1 MRKTKFQVNGIY
13 HIFNRGVDK
22 REIFSSEHD
31 YQRFFIGLKELNTS
45 KVIGSLYE
53 LNFVRK
59 REAKLSLGSLA
70 SKSDLGSDQKLVDI
84 QCYAL
89 LPNHYHLIVEELVE
103 RGVERFFHKL
113 STSYT
118 KYFNQKFGRIG
129 SLFQG
134 PFKSVEVETDEQLLY
149 LSSYINGNVEIHK
162 ISLADAWPWSSYS
175 DYLGVDNRG
184 LVNKEPILREFK
196 DVNEYRRYTKDVI
209 RESAARKDEVKL
221 FEA

>member
-1 MRKTKFQVNGIY
+1 MRKTKFQVGGIY

-22 REIFSSEHD
+22 REIFISKHD
-31 YQRFFIGLKELNTS
+31 YQRFFTGLKELNTD

-53 LNFVRK
+53 LNFIRK
-59 REAKLSLGSLA
+59 RESKLPPGSLA
-70 SKSDLGSDQKLVDI
+70 SRGKVDQKFVDI

-89 LPNHYHLIVEELVE
+89 LPNHYHLIVKELIE

-118 KYFNQKFGRIG
+118 KYFNQKFNRTG

-149 LSSYINGNVEIHK
+149 LSSYINGNAEIHNV
-162 ISLADAWPWSSYS
+162 SSADDWPWSSYS
-175 DYLGVDNRG
+175 DYIGTENQG
-184 LVNKEPILREFK
+184 LVNKKPILREFK
-196 DVNEYRRYTKDVI
+196 NTNGYRKYTKDVI

-221 FEA
+221 FEV